1 MRNLFEAEAV
11 AELKERMDRL
21 HADSVGQWGRM
32 TPAQAMAH
40 YAAQMEMVL
49 GQTFPPRSMVGRLVG
64 RWAKSSIL
72 SEKPIPR
79 NTPTDKYFRIT
90 DQRDL
95 SSERERVQIL
105 LDRFLRGG
113 PAVCTK
119 HPHSF
124 FGPLTPTEW
133 AILLYR
139 HLDHHLRQFGV

>member
-1 MRNLFEAEAV
+1 MRNLFEPDAA
-11 AELKERMDRL
+11 AELKRRLSKLSPDSER
-21 HADSVGQWGRM
+21 QWGKM

-49 GQTFPPRSMVGRLVG
+49 GQTFPPRSLLGRLFG
-64 RWAKSSIL
+64 RLAKAKL
-72 SEKPIPR
+72 LGEEPISR
-79 NTPTDKYFRIT
+79 NMPTDKEFLIA

-95 SSERERVQIL
+95 ERERERVQGL
-105 LDRFLRGG
+105 LDRFIRGG

-124 FGPLTPTEW
+124 FGPMTPIEW
-133 AILLYR
+133 ATLMYK